1 MIASAPP
8 APRGAPVGREY
19 DARPA
24 LTPAGGT
31 PHVNHYEQIA
41 KAADAVA
48 ARLGRAQVGVV
59 LGSGL
64 SEALDALEHPQFL
77 EYADIPHM
85 PRTGT
90 AGHPGSL
97 LRGDCGDVAVL
108 ALCGRI
114 HVYEGR
120 PLHEVCFGVRL
131 LSLLGVHTLLVTSA
145 VGSTDPALPPGH
157 FCLLD
162 DHINL
167 SGVNVLA
174 GEHDARLGPRFPDL
188 TQAYDPEVLRV
199 LEATAQRAGVPVG
212 RGVLAMTHGPTYET
226 PAEVR
231 LARSAG
237 ARVVSMSMVPEV
249 VVARQRGLRTGGLA
263 SVTNYAAGMEA
274 AHLSHE
280 DVLRQSAA
288 NAMNLQA
295 LLVGAIP
302 QLGRRSA
309 AASRA

>member
-1 MIASAPP
+1 
-8 APRGAPVGREY
+8 VGTHY
-19 DARPA
+19 DH
-24 LTPAGGT
+24 L
-31 PHVNHYEQIA
+31 V
-41 KAADAVA
+41 KAADVVA

-64 SEALDALEHPQFL
+64 SEALDAIEHPQFL
-77 EYADIPHM
+77 EYGEIPHM
-85 PRTGT
+85 PLTGT

-97 LRGDCGDVAVL
+97 LHGDCGEIAVL

-114 HVYEGR
+114 HLYEGR
-120 PLHEVCFGVRL
+120 PLADVCFGVRL

-157 FCLLD
+157 FCLVE
-162 DHINL
+162 DHLNL
-167 SGVNVLA
+167 SGVNVLT
-174 GEHDARLGPRFPDL
+174 GDHDDHLGPRFPDVS
-188 TQAYDPEVLRV
+188 QAYDREVLRI
-199 LEATAQRAGVPVG
+199 LEATAARAGVPVS
-212 RGVLAMTHGPTYET
+212 RGILAQTHGPTYET

-231 LARSAG
+231 MARQMG

-249 VVARQRGLRTGGLA
+249 VAARQRGLRVGGLA
-263 SVTNYAAGMEA
+263 SVTNFASGMEA

-288 NAMNLQA
+288 NAGAMQA
-295 LLVGAIP
+295 LLIGAIP

-309 AASRA
+309 SPARST